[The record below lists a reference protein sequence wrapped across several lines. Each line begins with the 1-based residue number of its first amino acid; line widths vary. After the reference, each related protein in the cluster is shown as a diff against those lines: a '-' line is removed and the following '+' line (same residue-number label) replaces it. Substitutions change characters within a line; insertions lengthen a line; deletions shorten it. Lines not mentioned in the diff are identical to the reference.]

1 MVLNT
6 ENLIFGAH
14 LFPRTERLLP
24 SGCYGSLSRLNG
36 EWSLLDDLSKGRN
49 AASAASGKDANSLI
63 IKSEAKMDTVAML
76 PFGNDLHSANG
87 ILKCAGQCERRFNL
101 LFVVQ
106 TESADGQEGPGCSWS
121 AGGHHQHVSL
131 AHEEDQG
138 EYNLSALYNT
148 SSMPYRTQR

>member
-24 SGCYGSLSRLNG
+24 SGCYGSLSRLN
-36 EWSLLDDLSKGRN
+36 
-49 AASAASGKDANSLI
+49 AASGKDANSLI